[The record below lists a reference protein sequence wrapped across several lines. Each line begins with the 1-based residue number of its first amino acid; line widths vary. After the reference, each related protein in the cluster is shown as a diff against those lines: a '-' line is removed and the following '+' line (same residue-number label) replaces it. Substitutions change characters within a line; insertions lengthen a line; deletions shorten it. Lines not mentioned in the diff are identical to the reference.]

1 MPKIEALSAELRRR
15 VEDRISAWRIVVE
28 RIAETET
35 SVLAFGRRD
44 AGPVVLK
51 VVKDPGDEWRSGEVL
66 DAFGGKG
73 VVRVYDHV
81 EGAVLLERLSPGE
94 SLASLALSGGDDQA
108 TGILAEVIGK
118 MSPRPPV
125 DGVPIVQDWSKGFE
139 RHAAGGDAQIPQGL
153 LWAAQRVYSE
163 LCGSQTRPRLLHG
176 DLHHYNVL
184 LDSTRGWLAIDPKGV
199 VGELEYEIGAALRNP
214 YERPDLLA
222 EPAMIEKRVERF
234 ARELSLDATR
244 LLAWGF
250 AQAVLSAVWVVE
262 DGGTLEPGNPW
273 IALANAIR
281 PMLEDPFDV

>member
-1 MPKIEALSAELRRR
+1 MPKIEALATELRRR
-15 VEDRISAWRIVVE
+15 IEDRIGTWRIVVE

-44 AGPVVLK
+44 ADPVVLK
-51 VVKDPGDEWRSGEVL
+51 VVKDPGDEWRSGAVL

-81 EGAVLLERLSPGE
+81 EGAMLLERLSPGE

-118 MSPRPPV
+118 MSPRTPM
-125 DGVPIVQDWSKGFE
+125 DSVPTVQEWAKGFE
-139 RHAAGGDAQIPQGL
+139 RHAASGNAQIPQSL
-153 LWAAQRVYSE
+153 LSEAQRVYSE

-184 LDSTRGWLAIDPKGV
+184 FDSNRGWLAIDPKGV

-214 YERPDLLA
+214 YEKPDLLA
-222 EPAMIEKRVERF
+222 EPATIEKRVERF
-234 ARELSLDATR
+234 ARELNLGATR

-250 AQAVLSAVWVVE
+250 AQAVLAAIWTIE
-262 DGGTLEPGNPW
+262 DGDTLEPNNPW
-273 IALANAIR
+273 IRLANAIR
-281 PMLEDPFDV
+281 SILAV